1 MNKLL
6 QISVKY
12 LCITFSSFE
21 PSMSQRS
28 EISTSDATIRP
39 KVNAWPK
46 FRHVKFQVGNLSTR
60 IISYIGSCQFRFTVF
75 TVIAYFMLIFISV
88 LDLNPLIHNSRSPSY
103 LILHESL
110 MFNLPILSSSPLY
123 VAMLFSGHLDCHCF
137 VGLLLLLL
145 VLLISPFFAS

>member
-1 MNKLL
+1 
-6 QISVKY
+6 
-12 LCITFSSFE
+12 
-21 PSMSQRS
+21 MSQRG

-60 IISYIGSCQFRFTVF
+60 IISYIGSCQFRFTVC

-123 VAMLFSGHLDCHCF
+123 VAMLFTGHLDCHCF
-137 VGLLLLLL
+137 VGLLLLPL